1 MKCLYLH
8 RQTNHDTS
16 NMEQMYVITGVNR
29 LTGQREELSRGMPKE
44 QAQERLER
52 EQLSRRRQKYLP
64 HVRLRVERRLPVQL
78 TIQFK
83 DDE

>member
-1 MKCLYLH
+1 
-8 RQTNHDTS
+8 
-16 NMEQMYVITGVNR
+16 MEHMYVITGVNR
-29 LTGQREELSRGMPKE
+29 LTGHREELSHGMPKE

-52 EQLSRRRQKYLP
+52 EQMSRRRQKYLP
-64 HVRLRVERRLPVQL
+64 HVRLRVERRLLEQL